1 MSMTFEAAMRS
12 WSFEYVVEGILL
24 FIVGIIGIFANVV
37 AMVIFTEKGTHIFHR
52 SSSIAK

>member
-1 MSMTFEAAMRS
+1 MSMTFEAAMRP

-37 AMVIFTEKGTHIFHR
+37 AMIIFKEKGTHIFHR